1 MQSRIASTAVRRPCA
16 QSSSASR
23 SAAGSG
29 WRSGAARPSCAGTS
43 GRRRWPCG
51 ASQHPSRGRGGG
63 GVGCWGPASVAH
75 VRQMSPL
82 HSSRFVELG
91 LDRSKTYG
99 MTYQLQWFISHGLN
113 HYGNLDDIIRR
124 IADARDKEDRKTA
137 LDDRWATAPAPA
149 FPASPS
155 ASCAGRFWPC
165 DTAKLESPVPS

>member
-1 MQSRIASTAVRRPCA
+1 
-16 QSSSASR
+16 
-23 SAAGSG
+23 
-29 WRSGAARPSCAGTS
+29 
-43 GRRRWPCG
+43 
-51 ASQHPSRGRGGG
+51 
-63 GVGCWGPASVAH
+63 
-75 VRQMSPL
+75 MSPL

-149 FPASPS
+149 PAPELRRWEG
-155 ASCAGRFWPC
+155 AA
-165 DTAKLESPVPS
+165 